1 MSSEKI
7 LWVDDEIDLL
17 KSHSL
22 FLEKRGYKVVPCNNG
37 QDALNLI
44 RTSSFDVV
52 LLDENMPGINGIE
65 TLNEIKS
72 INPNVPVIMITKNEE
87 EQIMEEALGG
97 KISDYL
103 IKPVN
108 PNQILLAL
116 KKLFLY
122 KDLIQEKTINNYQQE
137 FNKISLELNQLST
150 AKEWTDLYLKM
161 VYWEIELESLD
172 DPGMLEI
179 LQNQIKEANRL
190 FAKYIS
196 ENYGNWI
203 KNNNGP
209 LLSNNILKEKLFPN

>member
-44 RTSSFDVV
+44 RSSFFDVV
-52 LLDENMPGINGIE
+52 LLDENMPGINGLE

-116 KKLFLY
+116 KKLFQH

-137 FNKISLELNQLST
+137 FSKISLELNQLTT

-196 ENYGNWI
+196 LFFELI
-203 KNNNGP
+203 FRA
-209 LLSNNILKEKLFPN
+209 LSREVNAFV

>member
-1 MSSEKI
+1 MGSKKI

-17 KSHSL
+17 KPHSL

-44 RTSSFDVV
+44 RSSFFDVV

-116 KKLFLY
+116 KKLFLH
-122 KDLIQEKTINNYQQE
+122 KDL
-137 FNKISLELNQLST
+137 KI
-150 AKEWTDLYLKM
+150 
-161 VYWEIELESLD
+161 
-172 DPGMLEI
+172 
-179 LQNQIKEANRL
+179 
-190 FAKYIS
+190 
-196 ENYGNWI
+196 
-203 KNNNGP
+203 
-209 LLSNNILKEKLFPN
+209 